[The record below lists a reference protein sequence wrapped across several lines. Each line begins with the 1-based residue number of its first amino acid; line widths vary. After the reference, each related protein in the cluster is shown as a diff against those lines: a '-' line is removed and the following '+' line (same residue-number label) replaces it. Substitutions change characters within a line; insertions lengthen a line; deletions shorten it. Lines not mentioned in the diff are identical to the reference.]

1 MSGLETVEK
10 KEWSNYVIADS
21 LKEQNDLVFS
31 VEKFQ
36 VETILNGLAA
46 YINPMDLWKKDDLVN
61 YICTWKLWSK
71 ERKDLEKM
79 VNYMIYWLHEN
90 VSINENPWARKLKY
104 ILDNYWRDINAIL
117 IEIKNKEQE
126 MKPKSS
132 SKPKEE
138 KKEKWIFDLESLSDK
153 INYWFNYWI
162 NKLSEF
168 WNIITQEIPYNVK
181 VWVKDNLFSIGK
193 QKEAGD
199 IYEIYKKLKWKE
211 KPDPLPFYLAMQW
224 YNKLKNSIWNR
235 DHLTVIDYSKPPS
248 KNRLYVINMKTLTV
262 ENCVKTWHGKNSWNM
277 QETSRFSNKNGSKQ
291 TSIGFFR
298 TPHDLRRNSKR
309 TWRWLFLSGMEGSND
324 NALKRWIAIHEVW
337 DLFWGSTRNGHR
349 KWEST
354 SDGCITIRSD
364 DNPNEIM
371 NKIKWDS
378 LVYSYYPDMTYL
390 NSSRLI
396 A

>member
-291 TSIGFFR
+291 TSIGFK
-298 TPHDLRRNSKR
+298 TKL
-309 TWRWLFLSGMEGSND
+309 
-324 NALKRWIAIHEVW
+324 
-337 DLFWGSTRNGHR
+337 
-349 KWEST
+349 
-354 SDGCITIRSD
+354 
-364 DNPNEIM
+364 
-371 NKIKWDS
+371 
-378 LVYSYYPDMTYL
+378 
-390 NSSRLI
+390 
-396 A
+396 